1 MLFFNRS
8 NINDA
13 VEEYRNTPDAI
24 LLDVREADEFRSG
37 HIPGAVNV
45 PLSAVSTINMPNSN
59 TFFVYCL
66 RGTRSR
72 QAVNIMKRMGY
83 DARSI
88 GGIAS
93 YKGRIEGET
102 D

>member
-1 MLFFNRS
+1 MMLFGNIDKGVAECRS
-8 NINDA
+8 VPGA
-13 VEEYRNTPDAI
+13 V
-24 LLDVREADEFRSG
+24 LVDVRERDEYRTG

-45 PLSAVSTINMPNSN
+45 PLSGIERIGVSRDKPLY
-59 TFFVYCL
+59 VYCL

-72 QAVNIMKRMGY
+72 QAVRILKGMGY

-93 YKGRIEGET
+93 YRGEVEK
-102 D
+102 